1 MKVAIYRMLLRRSTI
16 PRRRLDG
23 MWRTGSEGQISYLKH
38 HYEWD
43 RTRMDGIDSARI
55 WCGQG
60 SWPTTW
66 SRSVGSYMPTS
77 YANQQRAA

>member
-1 MKVAIYRMLLRRSTI
+1 
-16 PRRRLDG
+16 

-60 SWPTTW
+60 VLAHNLVKIS
-66 SRSVGSYMPTS
+66 GLL
-77 YANQQRAA
+77 YANEQRAA